1 MKSESGFSFAIAS
14 QPLSIISHCANDQLD
29 IGGLLYSDRLKFTG
43 GITKEVQ
50 NDTKENISADGGDT
64 QQNATILKEQKK
76 ERSRLR

>member
-1 MKSESGFSFAIAS
+1 MQLWIIFVTGNLQLK
-14 QPLSIISHCANDQLD
+14 LSIISHCANDQLD

-64 QQNATILKEQKK
+64 Q
-76 ERSRLR
+76 